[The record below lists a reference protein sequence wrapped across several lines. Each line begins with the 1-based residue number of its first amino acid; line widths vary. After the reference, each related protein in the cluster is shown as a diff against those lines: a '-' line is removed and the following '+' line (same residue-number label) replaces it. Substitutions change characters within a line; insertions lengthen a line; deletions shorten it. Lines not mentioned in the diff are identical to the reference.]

1 MLGETIEVLHL
12 ARAELR
18 DLKGIDVLDH
28 SLLENESVIGWDPLR
43 LTIDVRGTGTSG
55 YRIAQLARR
64 MANVNF
70 ELASDTVAVAVFG
83 LGTGT
88 ATRSR
93 RLIDGLVTA
102 LEELELKPP
111 QTKPEFALPPPWGEP
126 AMSPREAF
134 LAPQDTVPLPQARG
148 RISAEPLATYP
159 PGIPNVLPGEVLTE
173 ETLDFILESID
184 HGGYVRGAADR
195 NLSTLRVVAEGR

>member
-1 MLGETIEVLHL
+1 VLKE

-18 DLKGIDVLDH
+18 EIDGIDVLDH
-28 SLLENESVIGWDPLR
+28 SLLDNESVIAWDPLR
-43 LTIDVRGTGTSG
+43 LTIDVRGTGATG
-55 YRIAQLARR
+55 YRIAHLARE

-88 ATRSR
+88 PARSR
-93 RLIDGLVTA
+93 RLIDGLLTA
-102 LEELELKPP
+102 LEHLEAIPP
-111 QTKPEFALPPPWGEP
+111 DRKPEFALPPPWGET

-134 LAPQDTVPLPQARG
+134 LASQDVVSFREADG

-159 PGIPNVLPGEVLTE
+159 PGIPNVLPGEILTR
-173 ETLDFILESID
+173 ETLNFIADSID
-184 HGGYVRGAADR
+184 HGGHVRGATDR
-195 NLSTLRVVAEGR
+195 DLTTLRVVSTDG